1 MSQSGINFANQQA
14 FHDDPFLVPKPGV
27 GVESDDQTKED
38 ARGAAQIMISEARN
52 SGKCADLYDLSIS
65 GPHQDQQSNW
75 HYMIIRSGGARI
87 SSECDAKLRVIAG
100 RMQAKYD
107 LSGD

>member
-1 MSQSGINFANQQA
+1 MA
-14 FHDDPFLVPKPGV
+14 
-27 GVESDDQTKED
+27 KEKKTR
-38 ARGAAQIMISEARN
+38 AELAQMMISEARN

-75 HYMIIRSGGARI
+75 DYMIIRSGSARV

-100 RMQAKYD
+100 QMQAKYD

>member
-1 MSQSGINFANQQA
+1 M
-14 FHDDPFLVPKPGV
+14 
-27 GVESDDQTKED
+27 TKEKKTR
-38 ARGAAQIMISEARN
+38 AELAQMMISEARN

-65 GPHQDQQSNW
+65 GPHQDQHSNW

-100 RMQAKYD
+100 QMQAKYN